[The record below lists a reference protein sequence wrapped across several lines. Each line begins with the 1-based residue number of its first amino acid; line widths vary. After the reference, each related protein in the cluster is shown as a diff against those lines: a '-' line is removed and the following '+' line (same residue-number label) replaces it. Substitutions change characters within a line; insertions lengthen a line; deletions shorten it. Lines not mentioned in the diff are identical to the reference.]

1 MIIVTLGLKCVSD
14 LQASRQQRPLL
25 MYVTVGDLLTHSG
38 FKVTSD
44 YGGYL
49 DMSGGVISVNN
60 CRYFENAALVVLLDF
75 IGRVLY
81 I

>member
-25 MYVTVGDLLTHSG
+25 MYVTVGDLITHSG
-38 FKVTSD
+38 FKGTSD

-49 DMSGGVISVNN
+49 DMSSGVFPWIFVDILKMKHWL
-60 CRYFENAALVVLLDF
+60 CY
-75 IGRVLY
+75 
-81 I
+81 